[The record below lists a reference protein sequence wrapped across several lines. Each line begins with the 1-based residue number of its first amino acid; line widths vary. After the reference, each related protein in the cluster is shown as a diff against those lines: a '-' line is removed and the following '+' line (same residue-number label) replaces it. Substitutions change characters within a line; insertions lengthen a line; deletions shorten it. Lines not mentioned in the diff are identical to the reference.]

1 MKKMGGTLEKHLCGL
16 HSSHHGN
23 FGTRSLTEETGTV
36 LFFQFFW
43 FANRIKINWIRK
55 HACNYL
61 VVCQGV
67 QELLLLVQL
76 LQVVVEVEELRQVER
91 VCRRRQF
98 LQQRVWQERR
108 VWQVDTS
115 LGRKNYTSHTFFF
128 HRNLHIVFALCGR
141 FCKPPTVWSFQKV
154 APTEDRWHCK
164 CIRVPLHWKV
174 RSEEGGNVSQ
184 ESKVG
189 LHKARVP
196 NPLAHG
202 TSEAKISLGCS
213 KKQNWN
219 VTISIWNQGFRV
231 QESEREL
238 SRCVWRS
245 SLESKVWISE
255 RKPEGS
261 GDRRADKATVEK
273 RMKSWPT
280 YHLNVK
286 Y

>member
-1 MKKMGGTLEKHLCGL
+1 M
-16 HSSHHGN
+16 
-23 FGTRSLTEETGTV
+23 
-36 LFFQFFW
+36 
-43 FANRIKINWIRK
+43 
-55 HACNYL
+55 
-61 VVCQGV
+61 
-67 QELLLLVQL
+67 
-76 LQVVVEVEELRQVER
+76 
-91 VCRRRQF
+91 
-98 LQQRVWQERR
+98 
-108 VWQVDTS
+108 
-115 LGRKNYTSHTFFF
+115 
-128 HRNLHIVFALCGR
+128 FALCGR
-141 FCKPPTVWSFQKV
+141 LCKPPTVWSFQKV
-154 APTEDRWHCK
+154 APPEDRWHCK

-238 SRCVWRS
+238 SRCVWRT

-273 RMKSWPT
+273 RMKSWAT
-280 YHLNVK
+280 YHLNIKYFSPEYIHLRNLWNWYWYLKMQVK
-286 Y
+286 QEVLHWNLISIATYEDIVAAKISLSRPTLHTLYTNSRLFSFEPPRFWNYSL